1 MMRRGSAL
9 ALLVRVRRAGA
20 TGAGESYPSRTVTI
34 EVPFAAGGGS
44 DLLARLVAQKL
55 EEKLGKPFI
64 VENRPGAATTLAAM
78 QVVRAA
84 PDGYTLMQATSS
96 TMAINVSMLKKMPY
110 EPLKDLVPVALL
122 SSSPF
127 FLVVNKDL
135 PFKSVADLIAAAKAK
150 PNSLNYGSGGPG
162 SMHHL
167 STELLQSL
175 AGIQMTHVPY
185 KGTPPA
191 MNDLIAGH
199 IQVLFG
205 DTTSTLAVH
214 PAGHRPRARRHHGQ
228 AQPRGAGRSGG
239 RRDGAGLRIRVVA
252 DAGRARRDAAGGHRA
267 AQPRG
272 PRDLQRSG
280 GDRRAGAPRHRPGA
294 HRHAGRGRGF
304 VKKEIVRW
312 GDVVRRAGL
321 EAQPVTPGKFCMMM
335 EGFKRTEIKTSGA
348 NIVTVHGGNGPPL
361 LLMHGNPFTHLSWH
375 KFAPRLAKEFTVV
388 CTDLRGYGDSSKPPA
403 ATITRT
409 IRSAT
414 WRSTTS
420 R

>member
-1 MMRRGSAL
+1 MTSRV
-9 ALLVRVRRAGA
+9 LLSIVVLIAAAVGA
-20 TGAGESYPSRTVTI
+20 PAWAQQYPSRPVTI
-34 EVPFAAGGGS
+34 VVPFAAGGGS
-44 DLLARLVAQKL
+44 DLLARLVAQHL

-64 VENRPGAATTLAAM
+64 IENRPGAATTLAAM

-96 TMAINVSMLKKMPY
+96 TMAINVSMQKKMAY

-135 PFKSVADLIAAAKAK
+135 PVKSVADLIALAKAK

-185 KGTPPA
+185 KATPPA

-205 DTTSTLAVH
+205 DTTSTLPMIQQGRLRGIAVSTAKRS
-214 PAGHRPRARRHHGQ
+214 PAAMDVPA
-228 AQPRGAGRSGG
+228 
-239 RRDGAGLRIRVVA
+239 VA
-252 DAGRARRDAAGGHRA
+252 ETVPGFESASWQMLVA
-267 AQPRG
+267 
-272 PRDLQRSG
+272 
-280 GDRRAGAPRHRPGA
+280 PGA
-294 HRHAGRGRGF
+294 TPPDVIALLNREIHTIFSDPATINELERRGIGPALTGTPEETNAF

-312 GDVVRRAGL
+312 RGVVQRAGL
-321 EAQPVTPGKFCMMM
+321 EGSQ
-335 EGFKRTEIKTSGA
+335 
-348 NIVTVHGGNGPPL
+348 
-361 LLMHGNPFTHLSWH
+361 
-375 KFAPRLAKEFTVV
+375 
-388 CTDLRGYGDSSKPPA
+388 
-403 ATITRT
+403 
-409 IRSAT
+409 
-414 WRSTTS
+414 
-420 R
+420 